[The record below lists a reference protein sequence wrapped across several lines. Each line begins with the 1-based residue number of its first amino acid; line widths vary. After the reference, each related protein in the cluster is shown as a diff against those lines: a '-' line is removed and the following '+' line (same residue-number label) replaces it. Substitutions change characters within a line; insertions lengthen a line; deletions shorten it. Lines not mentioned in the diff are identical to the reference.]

1 MQKKILAVI
10 SLALLVLMAIVLS
23 LQPAIAANRASDA
36 PVPDVIDFK
45 DVFIPPDAFV
55 EHVVVIG
62 ANVTIAGAVSDEVVV
77 INGNLT
83 LLPTAQLEKRVF
95 VLGGRFTE
103 EAGAVVK
110 RGIVNLEA
118 ASTNITSIL
127 LAALLVFLWGFVQLA
142 ATFAL
147 LVILPALSWGF
158 RSRCSQLAVVCQS
171 ACGKAVVLGLLSG
184 LAFLLLESL
193 LIVSVIGM
201 PLALFMGLFFLLTAI
216 FGASGV
222 CLAIGGRLAA
232 KTGEFDK
239 PAWLQTLYGTAFV
252 SLIANI
258 PFLGPLFL
266 AFILLLGIGLV
277 SLAFM
282 QKADD
287 LL

>member
-1 MQKKILAVI
+1 MVTV
-10 SLALLVLMAIVLS
+10 SLALLILMAIVLP
-23 LQPAIAANRASDA
+23 LQPAIAANQPSD
-36 PVPDVIDFK
+36 PPFPDVIDFK

-55 EHVVVIG
+55 EHVVVVG
-62 ANVTIAGAVSDEVVV
+62 GNVTIAGAVSDEVVV

-83 LLPTAQLEKRVF
+83 LLPTAQLEKRAF
-95 VLGGRFTE
+95 VLGGRFIE

-110 RGIVNLEA
+110 KGIVNLKA
-118 ASTNITSIL
+118 DSTNINSIL

-142 ATFAL
+142 ATFTL
-147 LVILPALSWGF
+147 LILLPALSWGF
-158 RSRCSQLAVVCQS
+158 RSRCRQLELVCQS
-171 ACGKAVVLGLLSG
+171 ACGKAIAVGLLSG

-201 PLALFMGLFFLLTAI
+201 PLALFTGLFFLLTAI

-239 PAWLQTLYGTAFV
+239 PSWLQTLYGAIVVALV
-252 SLIANI
+252 SNI

-266 AFILLLGIGLV
+266 TFILLLGVGLV
-277 SLAFM
+277 SLVFM
-282 QKADD
+282 PKADEN
-287 LL
+287 L

>member
-1 MQKKILAVI
+1 MQKKLLVI
-10 SLALLVLMAIVLS
+10 FSLALVVLTAIAMP
-23 LQPAIAANRASDA
+23 LQPAIAANGPSDA
-36 PVPDVIDFK
+36 PVPDVIGFK
-45 DVFIPPDAFV
+45 NVVISHDAVV

-62 ANVTIAGAVSDEVVV
+62 GDVTIAGTVSDEVVV
-77 INGNLT
+77 INGNLI
-83 LLPTAQLEKRVF
+83 LEPTAQLEKRAF

-110 RGIVNLEA
+110 KGIVNLEA
-118 ASTNITSIL
+118 SSSNITGIL

-147 LVILPALSWGF
+147 LIILPALSWGF
-158 RSRCSQLAVVCQS
+158 RSHCRQLALVCQS
-171 ACGKAVVLGLLSG
+171 ACGKAVALGLLSG

-193 LIVSVIGM
+193 LMISIVGM
-201 PLALFMGLFFLLTAI
+201 PLALFIGIFILLTAI

-239 PAWLQTLYGTAFV
+239 PAWLQTLYGTIVVA
-252 SLIANI
+252 LIANI

-266 AFILLLGIGLV
+266 AFILLLGVGLV
-277 SLAFM
+277 SLAFL
-282 QKADD
+282 QKADEN
-287 LL
+287 L

>member
-1 MQKKILAVI
+1 VQKKILVTI
-10 SLALLVLMAIVLS
+10 SLMLLVLTAIALP
-23 LQPAIAANRASDA
+23 LQPAIAANRPSD
-36 PVPDVIDFK
+36 PLVPDVIDFK
-45 DVFIPPDAFV
+45 DVFIPPDALV
-55 EHVVVIG
+55 DHVVVVG
-62 ANVTIAGAVSDEVVV
+62 GNVTIAGDVSDEVVV

-110 RGIVNLEA
+110 RGIINLEA
-118 ASTNITSIL
+118 TSTNITSIL

-142 ATFAL
+142 ATL
-147 LVILPALSWGF
+147 TLIMILPALSWGF
-158 RSRCSQLAVVCQS
+158 RSRCQQLALVCQS
-171 ACGKAVVLGLLSG
+171 ACGKAVAMGLLSG

-193 LIVSVIGM
+193 LLVSIVGM
-201 PLALFMGLFFLLTAI
+201 PLALFMGLFFLLTAV
-216 FGASGV
+216 FGTSGV
-222 CLAIGGRLAA
+222 CLAIGGRLAT

-239 PAWLQTLYGTAFV
+239 PAWLQTLYGTIVVA
-252 SLIANI
+252 LIANI

-266 AFILLLGIGLV
+266 GFILLLGVGLV

-282 QKADD
+282 QKASD